1 MGISTDLTLEQL
13 YREFRHLSKT
23 AKKYV
28 EDHERNKDGSSL
40 KQAAFALGK
49 ASSLRRVLSL
59 SNGYIPNDILADE
72 EELTEAWWNLKL
84 E

>member
-13 YREFRHLSKT
+13 YRAFRHLSKT

-28 EDHERNKDGSSL
+28 EDHERTKDGSSL

-49 ASSLRRVLSL
+49 AGGLYHVLML
-59 SNGYIPNDILADE
+59 SNGYIPNDILADG
-72 EELTEAWWNLKL
+72 EELTQAWWNLKL
-84 E
+84 D